1 MAIVMVSDAGT
12 DTVEQYDQLIKQLE
26 EAGHGNP
33 RGRLSHTSALKDN
46 GSYFVVDVWESP
58 EAFQRFHGGAHAPDE
73 RGGWRGTERSDLA
86 GPQHDQRSLGRG
98 SR

>member
-12 DTVEQYDQLIKQLE
+12 DTVEQYDQVIQQLE

-33 RGRLSHTSALKDN
+33 PGRLSHTAALKDN

-58 EAFQRFHGGAHAPDE
+58 EALQRFAQVLMHLIDAVGGVAPNLQI
-73 RGGWRGTERSDLA
+73 S
-86 GPQHDQRSLGRG
+86 PVHNMINGR
-98 SR
+98 

>member
-12 DTVEQYDQLIKQLE
+12 DSVEQYDQVIKQLD

-33 RGRLSHTSALKDN
+33 PGRLWHVAALKDD

-58 EAFQRFHGGAHAPDE
+58 EALDRFAQVLVPLIEAAGGAAPDIKI
-73 RGGWRGTERSDLA
+73 SPL
-86 GPQHDQRSLGRG
+86 HNMINGR
-98 SR
+98 

>member
-12 DTVEQYDQLIKQLE
+12 DTVEQYDQIIKQLE

-33 RGRLSHTSALKDN
+33 PGRLSHTCAVKDN

-58 EAFQRFHGGAHAPDE
+58 EALQRFAQVLAPLIEAVGGVPPNLQISPVHNMIN
-73 RGGWRGTERSDLA
+73 
-86 GPQHDQRSLGRG
+86 GR
-98 SR
+98 

>member
-12 DTVEQYDQLIKQLE
+12 DTVEQYDQIIKQLH

-33 RGRLSHTSALKDN
+33 QGRLSHTTALKDN

-58 EAFQRFHGGAHAPDE
+58 EALERFAEVLLPLIEAAGGGAPDLKI
-73 RGGWRGTERSDLA
+73 SPL
-86 GPQHDQRSLGRG
+86 HNMINGR
-98 SR
+98 